1 MKPSKRELWREV
13 ERLDEEIPPADGD
26 LEESVRLLEM
36 IFEDDPPEEEKDVDS
51 EATEELAE
59 LQAQAEALYGDDA
72 DGVDPDPRRE

>member
-13 ERLDEEIPPADGD
+13 ERLDEEIPPAVDD

-36 IFEDDPPEEEKDVDS
+36 IFEDDPPEEKDVDS